1 MISEKRLRNNIKK
14 MKKQLADLNYF
25 AMRNPMSM
33 HWWERWRVRKTA
45 KKMDS
50 LILYT
55 IIETLALDP
64 RYRSGTWNILEGILP
79 LIEKGLKVDAPT
91 QSSQG

>member
-25 AMRNPMSM
+25 ARRNPMSM
-33 HWWERWRVRKTA
+33 HWWQRWWMRKNY
-45 KKMDS
+45 KQCDR
-50 LILYT
+50 LLLYI

-64 RYRSGTWNILEGILP
+64 RYRDGRWSILEAVLP
-79 LIEKGLKVDAPT
+79 LIEKGLKADAPT
-91 QSSQG
+91 QSG